1 MTRNFGLDLMRAISI
16 WMVLAQ
22 HGGINIP
29 GLSPLKIGGIG
40 VEIFFVLSGFL
51 IGGILFKEI
60 DKNQTLGKTLSTF
73 WTRRWFRILPLY
85 YLALC
90 FKFIVIDHSIGYN
103 IIYYIFF
110 LQNNFYGIQFFDVSW
125 SLVIE
130 EWFYLFS
137 PFYLIF
143 ATNLLKTDKK
153 IFISIVVFIVM
164 VNVARLGYVMYY
176 NPPYQ
181 GVNSNF
187 PFRFDSLFLGV
198 LLAFMKHKNWTVF
211 QKLKSPS
218 FALLGIVLF
227 VGYIYYY
234 WTISFPHQ
242 LINSTLLPRTLGFF
256 IMPFTVALMVPFI
269 ANINFNRNKNIFN
282 KAFYELITYTSLL
295 TYAIYLIHTFI
306 FPVILYN
313 DSIPSKILQWTLAL
327 GLTYFV
333 SWLVYQTFEKPILKY
348 RDKITSKN

>member
-1 MTRNFGLDLMRAISI
+1 MNRNFGLDLMRAISI

-60 DKNQTLGKTLSTF
+60 DKSQPLGKTLMTF

-85 YLALC
+85 YLVIL
-90 FKFIVIDHSIGYN
+90 FKFIFIDHSIGLN
-103 IIYYIFF
+103 LIYYLLF
-110 LQNNFYGIQFFDVSW
+110 LQNNFYGIHFFEVSW

-130 EWFYLFS
+130 EWFYLFT
-137 PFYLIF
+137 PFYLIL
-143 ATNLLKTDKK
+143 ATNIFKTEKK
-153 IFISIVVFIVM
+153 IILSIIGFIVM
-164 VNVARLGYVMYY
+164 VNLARLGYVLFR
-176 NPPYQ
+176 NVPYE
-181 GVNSNF
+181 GVNSSF

-198 LLAFMKHKNWTVF
+198 LLAYLKHKKWTMF
-211 QKLKSPS
+211 ETLKSPAI
-218 FALLGIVLF
+218 ALTGFVFF

-234 WTISFPHQ
+234 WTLSYPDE
-242 LINSTLLPRTLGFF
+242 LINKSLLPRTLGFF

-269 ANINFNRNKNIFN
+269 SSINFNEKKNRLN
-282 KAFYELITYTSLL
+282 RAFYELITYTSVL

-306 FPVILYN
+306 FPLILQN
-313 DSIPSKILQWTLAL
+313 EAIPSLILQWIIAL
-327 GLTYFV
+327 GLTYLA
-333 SWLVYQTFEKPILKY
+333 SWLVYQGFEKPILNY
-348 RDKITSKN
+348 RDKITSKT

>member
-1 MTRNFGLDLMRAISI
+1 MNRNFGLDLMRAISI

-60 DKNQTLGKTLSTF
+60 DKNQPLSKTLGNF

-85 YLALC
+85 YLAIL
-90 FKFIVIDHSIGYN
+90 FKFIFIDHSIGLN
-103 IIYYIFF
+103 IIYYLLF
-110 LQNNFYGIQFFDVSW
+110 LQNNFYGIHFFEVSW

-130 EWFYLFS
+130 EWFYLFA

-143 ATNLLKTDKK
+143 ATNILKTEKK
-153 IFISIVVFIVM
+153 IFISIIAFILVV
-164 VNVARLGYVMYY
+164 NLARVGYVLVRDV
-176 NPPYQ
+176 PYE
-181 GVNSNF
+181 GVNSSF

-198 LLAFMKHKNWTVF
+198 LLAFIKHKKWALFET
-211 QKLKSPS
+211 LKSPIIAS
-218 FALLGIVLF
+218 AGFVFF

-234 WTISFPHQ
+234 WTLSYPNQ
-242 LINSTLLPRTLGFF
+242 LINSSLFPRTIGFF

-269 ANINFNRNKNIFN
+269 SSIKFNEHKNMAN
-282 KAFYELITYTSLL
+282 KAFFELITYTSVL

-306 FPVILYN
+306 FPHILQN
-313 DSIPSKILQWTLAL
+313 NAIPSILLQWIIAL
-327 GLTYFV
+327 GLTYLA
-333 SWLVYQTFEKPILKY
+333 SWLVYHGFEKPILNY